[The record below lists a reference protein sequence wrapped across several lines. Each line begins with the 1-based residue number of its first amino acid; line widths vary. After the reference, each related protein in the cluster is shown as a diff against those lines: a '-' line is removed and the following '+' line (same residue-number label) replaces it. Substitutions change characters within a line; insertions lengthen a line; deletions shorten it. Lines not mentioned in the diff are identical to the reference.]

1 MMLLLVLPFFPLFSH
16 VVFADAT
23 VHTSV
28 TTSGNATVSTHIETT
43 VNGQKEVLDSAT
55 PGTYTLDVKSNGSAT
70 PVVTVIPS
78 GATVQ
83 TNSSDE
89 ITTTPAST
97 LAAQPTHIPVKV
109 YKEKIMSLFSALQ
122 QFFAQLHWFLH
133 L

>member
-1 MMLLLVLPFFPLFSH
+1 MLLLALPLFPLSSH
-16 VVFADAT
+16 IVFADAT

-28 TTSGNATVSTHIETT
+28 TTSGNATVSTHIETS

-78 GATVQ
+78 GITVQ

-89 ITTTPAST
+89 VTTTPASVPAT
-97 LAAQPTHIPVKV
+97 QPTYIPVKI
-109 YKEKIMSLFSALQ
+109 YREKILSLFSSLQ
-122 QFFAQLHWFLH
+122 QFFAQLHWFFH
-133 L
+133 F